1 MTMLTTSNARP
12 VNTSPLLRVAVIA
25 AELLALAVLAFL
37 LAKAIWFIAYGA
49 YAEPFDFAEPDSRPA
64 LREARL
70 QPSAQSF
77 AGLFTGSADMA
88 TPADIDTLP
97 ETRLGLHLFG
107 VRTGAD
113 PETGTAIIEAGAN
126 GQRTYA
132 VGQEITSDAVLAAVY
147 TDRIVIRRSGVREV
161 LFLRE
166 EDERTPLTPRNPSAA
181 VNPDTLITDLS
192 LQPYFERGTL
202 IGFRVTAA
210 DSIPAMSALGLERGD
225 IILEINGRSM
235 PQDAEAAER
244 LLPQLRQATFL
255 QLTVR
260 REGERVTLDVSR

>member
-1 MTMLTTSNARP
+1 
-12 VNTSPLLRVAVIA
+12 
-25 AELLALAVLAFL
+25 
-37 LAKAIWFIAYGA
+37 
-49 YAEPFDFAEPDSRPA
+49 
-64 LREARL
+64 
-70 QPSAQSF
+70 
-77 AGLFTGSADMA
+77 
-88 TPADIDTLP
+88 
-97 ETRLGLHLFG
+97 
-107 VRTGAD
+107 
-113 PETGTAIIEAGAN
+113 
-126 GQRTYA
+126 
-132 VGQEITSDAVLAAVY
+132 
-147 TDRIVIRRSGVREV
+147 VREV

-166 EDERTPLTPRNPSAA
+166 EDERTLLTPRNPSAA